1 MFGNLCYVLPP
12 KIGALN
18 CPIKETLYLI
28 ILSQNQPHP
37 GSTALQHLGPTRH
50 NNIAV
55 ILAVPNARS
64 DSMNLNR
71 PFLRGMEMKIHS

>member
-1 MFGNLCYVLPP
+1 MYCLL

-28 ILSQNQPHP
+28 ILSQKQPHP
-37 GSTALQHLGPTRH
+37 KSTALQHLNPTRYSY
-50 NNIAV
+50 IAV

-64 DSMNLNR
+64 DSMNLNQY
-71 PFLRGMEMKIHS
+71 GNEDK